1 MAPIPV
7 WSGNL
12 RLSLVL
18 VPVRMFPATSSE
30 GAIAFR
36 MIHEPSGKPIKY
48 LKGIETE
55 RGFEEVPEEEIIKGY
70 EHTKGH
76 HVLIKPE
83 ELDELKL
90 EAKHTIDMARF
101 VDRDEIDS
109 RYFEKPYYLLPD
121 GDSADEGYVV
131 LRDALA
137 KSKKVAIGQLIMH
150 GREHLVGI
158 TAHKKGLMLLILRYQ
173 DELRKPEPYFDTIDA
188 KVDDSAVELAVDLV
202 EQELGKFEPEKMPNE
217 YARAIHELVQA
228 KIEQRAPEVEIE
240 TEKRETPKVVNIMDA
255 LKKSMQAK
263 GQTKV
268 RDTVSRRMGKA
279 PVSRS
284 CAGIEARQAD
294 NWRQAIST
302 LGTKAFGSVGD
313 QGASY

>member
-1 MAPIPV
+1 MALIPV

-36 MIHEPSGKPIKY
+36 MIHEPSGQPIKY

-55 RGFEEVPEEEIIKGY
+55 DGFEEVPEEEIIKGY

-76 HVLIKPE
+76 HVLIEPK
-83 ELDELKL
+83 ELDALKL

-121 GDSADEGYVV
+121 GDEADEGYTV

-137 KSKKVAIGQLIMH
+137 KTKKVAIGQLIMH

-158 TAHKKGLMLLILRYQ
+158 TAHKKGLVLVILRYA
-173 DELRKPEPYFDTIDA
+173 DELRKPETYFEKIDA
-188 KVDDSAVELAVDLV
+188 TPKADAVQLAVELI
-202 EQELGKFEPEKMPNE
+202 EEHSGKFEPEKMPNE
-217 YARAIHELVQA
+217 YAQAIHELVQA
-228 KIEQRAPEVEIE
+228 KVEQRAPEVAIE

-255 LKKSMQAK
+255 LKKSMKAK
-263 GQTKV
+263 GQSKV
-268 RDTVSRRMGKA
+268 RDSVRKRIGKA
-279 PVSRS
+279 AAKSQVPTASPRSRPTTRRT
-284 CAGIEARQAD
+284 AH
-294 NWRQAIST
+294 
-302 LGTKAFGSVGD
+302 
-313 QGASY
+313 

>member
-18 VPVRMFPATSSE
+18 VPVRMFPATSTE
-30 GAIAFR
+30 GTIAFR

-48 LKGIETE
+48 LKGIETDH
-55 RGFEEVPEEEIIKGY
+55 GFEEVPEEEIIKGY

-83 ELDELKL
+83 EIDELKL

-121 GDSADEGYVV
+121 GDDADEGYVV

-137 KSKKVAIGQLIMH
+137 KSKKVAVGQLIMQ

-158 TAHKKGLMLLILRYQ
+158 TAHEKGLVLVILRYA
-173 DELRKPEPYFDTIDA
+173 DELREPESFFDKLDA
-188 KVDDSAVELAVDLV
+188 EPKADAVKLAVNLI
-202 EQELGKFEPEKMPNE
+202 EEHSGKFEPQKMPNE
-217 YARAIHELVQA
+217 YALAVHELVQA

-240 TEKRETPKVVNIMDA
+240 TEKREAPKVINIMDA

-268 RDTVSRRMGKA
+268 RDAVRKKMGKA
-279 PVSRS
+279 APKRVVSPASPRS
-284 CAGIEARQAD
+284 RPTTRRTAH
-294 NWRQAIST
+294 
-302 LGTKAFGSVGD
+302 
-313 QGASY
+313 

>member
-18 VPVRMFPATSSE
+18 VPVRLYPATSAE
-30 GAIAFR
+30 GTIAFR

-48 LKGIETE
+48 LKGIETD

-76 HVLIKPE
+76 HILIKPE
-83 ELDELKL
+83 EIDELKL

-121 GDSADEGYVV
+121 GDDADEGYVV

-158 TAHKKGLMLLILRYQ
+158 TAHEKGLVLVILRYA
-173 DELRKPEPYFDTIDA
+173 DELREPGKYFDELDA
-188 KVDDSAVELAVDLV
+188 KPKADAVELAVNLI
-202 EQELGKFEPEKMPNE
+202 EEHSGKFEPHKMPNE
-217 YARAIHELVQA
+217 YARAVHELVQA

-268 RDTVSRRMGKA
+268 RDTVRKRMGKEPA
-279 PVSRS
+279 SEKSARASKSAKPPTGARRS
-284 CAGIEARQAD
+284 
-294 NWRQAIST
+294 
-302 LGTKAFGSVGD
+302 VH
-313 QGASY
+313 